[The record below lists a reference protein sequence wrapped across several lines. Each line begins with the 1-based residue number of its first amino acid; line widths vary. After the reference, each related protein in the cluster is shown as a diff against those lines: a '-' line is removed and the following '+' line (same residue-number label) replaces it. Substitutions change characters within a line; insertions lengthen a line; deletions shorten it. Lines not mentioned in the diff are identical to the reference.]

1 MCVSSLATVRTH
13 LGHFSQ
19 VAQIV
24 AIEQSFG
31 QEQETLAE
39 VAEDLFWDNNQVMSL
54 YFFF

>member
-1 MCVSSLATVRTH
+1 MCVSSLTTVRTH

-19 VAQIV
+19 VAQTV

-31 QEQETLAE
+31 QEQETQAE

-54 YFFF
+54 YFF